1 MEGKMHKKL
10 FISFIL
16 ILLTSL
22 IVTAS
27 RYFNI
32 SEQQLSA
39 IENKYGSNAKKRV
52 ELWDAMLESSKN
64 ESVLNKIK
72 NVNDFFNRITYKTN
86 LS

>member
-52 ELWDAMLESSKN
+52 ELWDSMLESSKD

-72 NVNDFFNRITYKTN
+72 M
-86 LS
+86 